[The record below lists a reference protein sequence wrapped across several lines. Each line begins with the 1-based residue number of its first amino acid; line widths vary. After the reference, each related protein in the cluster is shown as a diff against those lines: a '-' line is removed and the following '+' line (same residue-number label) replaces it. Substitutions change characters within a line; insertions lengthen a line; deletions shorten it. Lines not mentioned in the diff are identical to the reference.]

1 MVVEE
6 EQEKLSLQEREE
18 KTDEQGQEHPRTGA
32 SSDQP
37 PFEVLE
43 ALAALHVELSS
54 MSEKDAKAYLQL
66 QRKDLQS
73 RKCPLNQRSA
83 VIQGIPGF
91 GAKAV
96 SLLLLL
102 QGQMLRRR
110 RKRSRKMGRG

>member
-6 EQEKLSLQEREE
+6 EQEKLSSQEREKPE
-18 KTDEQGQEHPRTGA
+18 EQSQEHPRTGA